1 MEKPIKIFRKNL
13 LDFLGKFTIK
23 NCIYFILFKPNMQ
36 KPIEDLIQI
45 LQKQKKKIISLDELK
60 NLIYKSF

>member
-1 MEKPIKIFRKNL
+1 MEKPIKILRKNL

-23 NCIYFILFKPNMQ
+23 NYTIFILFKPNMQ
-36 KPIEDLIQI
+36 KPIENLIQT